1 MLVKIDTVVVRDD
14 CPDADIELPTVEQKR
29 VLYVLLH
36 HPVLRLRVLVKDEVV
51 NVSKISEDFNTATLI
66 KRGRFDQPHVL
77 RAVFER
83 HALFVRATA
92 CDILVARHQHI
103 DLIVIANP

>member
-1 MLVKIDTVVVRDD
+1 MLVKIDSVVVRDD
-14 CPDADIELPTVEQKR
+14 CPDTDIELPTVEQKR

-36 HPVLRLRVLVKDEVV
+36 HPVLCLWVLVKDEVV
-51 NVSKISEDFNTATLI
+51 NVSKISEDFNAATLV

-77 RAVFER
+77 CAVFER
-83 HALFVRATA
+83 HTLFVRATT